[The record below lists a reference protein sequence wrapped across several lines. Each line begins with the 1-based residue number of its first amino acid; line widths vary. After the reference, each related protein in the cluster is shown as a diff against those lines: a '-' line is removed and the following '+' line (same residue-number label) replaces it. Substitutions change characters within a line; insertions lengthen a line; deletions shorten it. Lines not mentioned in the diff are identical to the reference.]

1 MGNLRLAGDNAAMNR
16 PAAITSTL
24 VVLGA
29 TLWLIRLG
37 LAPDPFSGDA
47 AAAVGIGI
55 AIFSVVAAAG
65 ILLVRGRWVRTF
77 VLSML
82 ALWLA
87 LAVVLPLDVWTILA
101 AMATGAA
108 AVGLMG
114 PWLRGWLRL
123 RPVAGGPPW
132 QATTLALG
140 AVALTPIVG
149 VASPSGLSTAHG
161 VLAGAGLFLGWGY
174 ARTHMWGLWGLRLA
188 IVPLAILAALQSPP
202 AGAGLII
209 VAGTAIT
216 VLAWTRHATIAARP
230 LLDRLPGPRVSTPRS
245 EGTP

>member
-1 MGNLRLAGDNAAMNR
+1 MGNRGSDGDNAAMNR
-16 PAAITSTL
+16 PAAITATL
-24 VVLGA
+24 VVVGA

-47 AAAVGIGI
+47 AAAIGIGI
-55 AIFSVVAAAG
+55 GIFSVVAAAG
-65 ILLVRGRWVRTF
+65 ILLVRGRWVQTF

-82 ALWLA
+82 ALWLT
-87 LAVVLPLDVWTILA
+87 LAVVLPLDVWSILA
-101 AMATGAA
+101 TVVTGAA
-108 AVGLMG
+108 AIGLMG

-132 QATTLALG
+132 QATALALA
-140 AVALTPIVG
+140 AVGLTPLVG
-149 VASPSGLSTAHG
+149 AASPSGLSTAHG

-188 IVPLAILAALQSPP
+188 LLPLAAIAALDSPP
-202 AGAGLII
+202 AGAGIL
-209 VAGTAIT
+209 VVTGTAIT
-216 VLAWTRHATIAARP
+216 VLAWTRQATLAARP
-230 LLDRLPGPRVSTPRS
+230 LLDHLPGPRVSKPRS